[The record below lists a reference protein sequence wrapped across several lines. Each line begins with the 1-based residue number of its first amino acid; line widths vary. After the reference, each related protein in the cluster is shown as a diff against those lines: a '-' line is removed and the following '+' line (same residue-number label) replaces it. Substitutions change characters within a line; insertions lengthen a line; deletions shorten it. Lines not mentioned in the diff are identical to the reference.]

1 LSGWKNK
8 NTIKI
13 GRFYMTTKTHSRK
26 SISTGILFFGLLL
39 GLTGI
44 TNGNNEPNAPPA
56 QPVTGQFKNNSVI
69 CGHITDAKTGQPVT
83 DATVKVMEYNLKTET
98 DANGYYHID
107 TIYNDGDYRIAVDSN
122 GYSGITNYDSMPV
135 VNLRK
140 GKEVVKDFK
149 LNKAC
154 MIEVQV
160 VDEAN
165 QPVEGAVLSAAS
177 LTDEYNNKFREIRC
191 RTDKNGVAILGGLP
205 PSKTPYQI
213 VAYHYGATDKQSHQR
228 QLDCAPGKLEALL
241 NDTNVVESGRI
252 VLQKGADVYGNARY
266 EDGVPASDLK
276 ISVYPNWGSFD
287 NASGSYPVDSNGD
300 FTLRHIA
307 PGIYRLMADIP
318 MASGGTIGIT
328 ISRTTLP
335 PADNEPLKI
344 TIPQKSPQSLVSI
357 RGKLVFPSGKKAKF
371 VDIEAYPS
379 AGRDRFSHSFHWPN
393 YKDPCDMNF
402 VIDRLEPG
410 KYRITTMSSDMGT
423 KIIEDVTAPCE
434 EFEITLEPAE
444 KPILKGTVIDS
455 QTNQLIRSFKARAK
469 KTKMLRGQ
477 YNSQPDKWID
487 VNDDEGS
494 FNIEAAGPG
503 IYQIQIAAESYAW
516 TWSEDVNTDQ
526 NVPVVI
532 KLTAGG
538 SIKGSVV
545 DEKGNPVSGAKVLSL
560 SKAGGIKNA
569 LPAYIKD
576 PFETEDGEVET
587 VNGKFELKHLAAGK
601 ESLKVLHPDYAYS
614 IVNDIEVN
622 ENKTTEGIKVV
633 LNKGATVQGYV
644 FDNQGQPQSNVTL
657 YFNNIYSGDEKSG
670 RLAEVTTDINGHYQA
685 ECLPEKMLTVRR
697 QKTWESMGVVCRTL
711 VPANGKVSR
720 IDLGGQPNVTG
731 RLIIDGKPIASRRVM
746 LSSIGGA
753 SSDFFRCYTMTEN
766 DGAFTFGGIPSGKW
780 TIYYDDTEKRNN
792 QIKVTEFELTGQNA
806 NLGTIPKG
814 VSTVNISIEYERES
828 PKWEIIKAYLKD
840 DNNFFNQ
847 PVTEIAIPNDANQ
860 PYIAKNV
867 LPGEHYLALVRKDYS
882 SLRYP
887 IKVTESSSNINIHL
901 PKFTAG
907 IHGRMTGKYL
917 GMQTVWTKDKSVIS
931 NIKPDTSG
939 DYKLDNLPAG
949 EYLLGGNMLLNNT
962 AILEFE
968 LKEGEQKALDI
979 DIPETLPNQ
988 MGALQVIVLDENGAM
1003 LTGAKA
1009 WLQNGTSI
1017 VEPAADIG
1025 GFYFV
1030 TEPQKYELHAKFPGY
1045 KESKQQVQIENLDL
1059 KTTKRL
1065 PDPLLVRLE
1074 K

>member
-1 LSGWKNK
+1 
-8 NTIKI
+8 
-13 GRFYMTTKTHSRK
+13 MTAQTHLRRALR
-26 SISTGILFFGLLL
+26 TGILLLML
-39 GLTGI
+39 CGLTKITKGI
-44 TNGNNEPNAPPA
+44 AESNVPPPLEFRA
-56 QPVTGQFKNNSVI
+56 DKFQNTGTL

-83 DATVKVMEYNLKTET
+83 DATVSVEHTYKAET

-107 TIYNDGDYRIAVDSN
+107 TIYNDRDYRIAVDSN

-149 LNKAC
+149 LDKAC

-165 QPVEGAVLSAAS
+165 QPVENAELSVSS
-177 LTDEYNNKFREIRC
+177 LTDEYNNKFREIKR

-205 PSKTPYQI
+205 PSKTPYQF
-213 VAYHYGATDKQSHQR
+213 VANHYSATDKLSYQR
-228 QLDCAPGKLEALL
+228 QSDYAPGRFEVVL
-241 NDTNVVESGRI
+241 NNTDIVESGRI
-252 VLQKGADVYGNARY
+252 VLQKGYDVYGNARY

-276 ISVYPNWGSFD
+276 IHTYPDWWSNYSY
-287 NASGSYPVDSNGD
+287 SSPESYPIDANGS
-300 FTLRHIA
+300 FTLRHIV
-307 PGIYRLMADIP
+307 PGTYRLMANIP
-318 MASGGTIGIT
+318 MASGGAMGIT

-335 PADNEPLKI
+335 PADNEPLKL

-357 RGKLVFPSGKKAKF
+357 RGKVVFPGGKKAKF
-371 VDIEAYPS
+371 VNIEAYPS

-410 KYRITTMSSDMGT
+410 KYKIRITSSDMEEKT
-423 KIIEDVTAPCE
+423 IEDVNAPSE
-434 EFEITLEPAE
+434 GFEITLEPAE
-444 KPILKGTVIDS
+444 KPILKGTAIDS
-455 QTNQLIRSFKARAK
+455 QTNQPIRSFRARAK
-469 KTKMLRGQ
+469 ITKILRGQ
-477 YNSQPDKWID
+477 YLSQPDKWID
-487 VNDDEGS
+487 VNDNEGN

-503 IYQIQIAAESYAW
+503 IYQVQIAAEGYAW

-532 KLTAGG
+532 KLGTGG
-538 SIKGSVV
+538 SITGKVV
-545 DEKGNPVSGAKVLSL
+545 DEKGNPVSGAKVLPL
-560 SKAGGIKNA
+560 SKAGGVNTTM
-569 LPAYIKD
+569 PTYIRD
-576 PFETEDGEVET
+576 PFISEDSAVET
-587 VNGKFELKHLAAGK
+587 VNGKFELKHLTAGK
-601 ESLKVLHPDYAYS
+601 ESIKVLHPDYAYS
-614 IVNDIEVN
+614 IVSDIEVK
-622 ENKTTEGIKVV
+622 EGRTTEGIEVV

-670 RLAEVTTDINGHYQA
+670 RVAEVTTDIDGHYQA
-685 ECLPEKMLTVRR
+685 GCLPEKMLTVRR
-697 QKTWESMGVVCRTL
+697 QKTRESMGVVCRTI

-731 RLIIDGKPIASRRVM
+731 RLIIDGKPIAGRRVT

-753 SSDFFRCYTMTEN
+753 TSDFFRCHTMTEN

-792 QIKVTEFELTGQNA
+792 QIKVTEFELTGQNVD
-806 NLGTIPKG
+806 LGTIPKG
-814 VSTVNISIEYERES
+814 ISTVSISIEYEQES

-840 DNNFFNQ
+840 DNNFFNR
-847 PVTEIAIPNDANQ
+847 PVTEIALPSDANQ
-860 PYIAKNV
+860 PFTAKYV
-867 LPGEHYLALVRKDYS
+867 LPGEHYLVLVRKDYS
-882 SLRYP
+882 SLKYP
-887 IKVTESSSNINIHL
+887 IRVDDKSSNINIHL

-917 GMQTVWTKDKSVIS
+917 GSQTVWTKDKTVVS

-939 DYKLDNLPAG
+939 NYKLDNLPAG
-949 EYLLGGNMLLNNT
+949 QYLLGGNMLLNNT

-968 LKEGEQKALDI
+968 LKEGEQKVLDI
-979 DIPETLPNQ
+979 DIPETLHNQ
-988 MGALQVIVLDENGAM
+988 KGGLQVIVLDENGAL

-1009 WLQNGTSI
+1009 WLQNGASI
-1017 VEPAADIG
+1017 VEPVADIG

-1030 TEPQKYELHAKFPGY
+1030 TEPQKYELHAKFTGY
-1045 KESKQQVQIENLDL
+1045 EESKQQVKIENLDI
-1059 KTTKRL
+1059 KTTKA
-1065 PDPLLVRLE
+1065 PPEPVFVRLE
-1074 K
+1074 KQ